1 MKIIERLKMMDK
13 TDRSILVLSVIL
25 FILLSINGW
34 ANIRHAHQFT
44 ERADAGN
51 ARWKHVEERILEY
64 EHKIEVLE
72 KDVENLQLKL
82 DCKGGQ

>member
-1 MKIIERLKMMDK
+1 MKIFDRIKMMDR
-13 TDRSILVLSVIL
+13 TDRSIMILAIIIFLLLV
-25 FILLSINGW
+25 INGW
-34 ANIRHAHQFT
+34 ASIHHAHLFIQRT
-44 ERADAGN
+44 KAGN
-51 ARWKHVEERILEY
+51 ARWEQVEERILDY

>member
-1 MKIIERLKMMDK
+1 MKIFDRIKMMDR
-13 TDRSILVLSVIL
+13 TDRSIMILAIIIFLLLV
-25 FILLSINGW
+25 INGW
-34 ANIRHAHQFT
+34 ASIHHAHLFT
-44 ERADAGN
+44 QRTKAGN
-51 ARWKHVEERILEY
+51 ARWEQVEERILDY